1 MSRRGSFQYL
11 IRPRS
16 EPGTLAMSD
25 TDLDIL
31 LMGLEVGFT
40 HLSRSSMSQGLAQSG
55 AKADGPGILYIL
67 SGAGRILIGKHQAL
81 PVTPHTLIVTPRDR
95 LEKLEVFVEGQDI
108 VAIVGGFAANYGGSI
123 DLFARLPKPLA
134 AHFQESDRIGAL
146 LEEALG
152 ETTARQV
159 GWSSVTASLL
169 KQVLVATL
177 RRALQSSN
185 LWIESFPL
193 LTDQR
198 IVRAFAEMV
207 AKPGAP
213 HSVETLATS
222 CGLSRSAFTA
232 RFTHALGDSPMN
244 VLRQIRMRQAKTLL
258 ASRGLSV
265 DQVAGVVGY
274 SSRSSFF
281 RALRKSGAEI
291 PTS

>member
-1 MSRRGSFQYL
+1 
-11 IRPRS
+11 
-16 EPGTLAMSD
+16 MSD
-25 TDLDIL
+25 TDLDVL

-40 HLSRSSMSQGLAQSG
+40 HLSRSNLSQGLTQSS
-55 AKADGPGILYIL
+55 ANADGPGLLYIL
-67 SGAGRILIGKHQAL
+67 SGAGRILIGKHQVL
-81 PVTPHTLIVTPRDR
+81 PVAPHTLVVTPRGR
-95 LEKLEVFVEGQDI
+95 TEKLEVFVEGQEI
-108 VAIVGGFAANYGGSI
+108 IAIVGVFAATYGGSI
-123 DLFARLPKPLA
+123 DLFAKLPQPLVE
-134 AHFQESDRIGAL
+134 HFRESDRIGAL
-146 LEEALG
+146 LEEALD

-159 GWSSVTASLL
+159 GWSSLTASLL

-177 RRALQSSN
+177 RRSLQSSN

-193 LTDQR
+193 LADQR

-213 HSVETLATS
+213 HSVETLATR

-291 PTS
+291 PSG

>member
-1 MSRRGSFQYL
+1 
-11 IRPRS
+11 
-16 EPGTLAMSD
+16 MSD

-40 HLSRSSMSQGLAQSG
+40 HLSRSSMSQGPAQSG

-95 LEKLEVFVEGQDI
+95 SEKPEVFVEGQDV

-146 LEEALG
+146 LEAALD

-193 LTDQR
+193 LADQR

-291 PTS
+291 PTG